1 LCACFAVRKKRHF
14 SLPAYCENSLFYS
27 STVNLLT
34 KNKVMFEELY
44 FASCLTMLAAGLI
57 TILNGGW
64 RG

>member
-1 LCACFAVRKKRHF
+1 
-14 SLPAYCENSLFYS
+14 
-27 STVNLLT
+27 
-34 KNKVMFEELY
+34 VMFEELY